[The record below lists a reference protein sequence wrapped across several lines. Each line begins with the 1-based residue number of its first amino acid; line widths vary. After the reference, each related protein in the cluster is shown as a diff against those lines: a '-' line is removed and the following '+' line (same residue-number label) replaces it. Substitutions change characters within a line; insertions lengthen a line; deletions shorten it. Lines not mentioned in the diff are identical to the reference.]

1 MHLSWRFYCSCV
13 SVRAHSDPE
22 LLPLLNIDILSM
34 QAAAKQQDLAGA
46 AAEETADTNTDADAT
61 EGAEE
66 EQDAADGNLTSVAQL
81 QQLTKVPAA
90 RSSSSCPCVGVA
102 DVL

>member
-1 MHLSWRFYCSCV
+1 MRV
-13 SVRAHSDPE
+13 HSNPQN
-22 LLPLLNIDILSM
+22 LLLHNIEILSM
-34 QAAAKQQDLAGA
+34 QAAAEQQDSAGA
-46 AAEETADTNTDADAT
+46 AAEQTADTNTDADAT
-61 EGAEE
+61 EEAQE
-66 EQDAADGNLTSVAQL
+66 EQDVADGDLTSVAQL

>member
-1 MHLSWRFYCSCV
+1 MRV
-13 SVRAHSDPE
+13 HSDPQ
-22 LLPLLNIDILSM
+22 LLLLHNIDILSM
-34 QAAAKQQDLAGA
+34 QAAAKQQDSAG

-61 EGAEE
+61 EGAQE
-66 EQDAADGNLTSVAQL
+66 EQDVADGDLTSVAQL